1 MWPAT
6 AGDVRGPRAS
16 ELVALHSTPHGE
28 NPVPVLR
35 QWGMDRIGWGLP
47 PQRQQEVDS
56 WAKAWVA
63 KHRSAGVRYH
73 AVLNLSF
80 SNGYLTGPQ
89 PELLATRCLGP
100 DGQFIGPR
108 HSGVLGT
115 INGQPT
121 WYHCIHHPLWRQYLR
136 DALGYSLAAGAQ
148 GIEFDSPLANGNADS
163 RQDGTCFC
171 GHCLAAFEK
180 SAADLPMRGD
190 ALKAH
195 LAGQAKT
202 QAKATTDPLLVRYYA
217 FQVESAARLLRELVA
232 HGRDLHPDA
241 EFSANSYD
249 LLPESLAAAA
259 ACDSLLTEVSHYA
272 ELWNEATVPRS
283 LAWRYRL
290 PDALGRRLVASA
302 TLWEW
307 RYLQDHQCEDLLKL
321 WFAAAYA
328 HGHLYVVPNLYQW
341 SGKTYRGSQADFAP
355 MLRFVKDHARL
366 LDDYTHAP
374 AALVLYSPDDLSAI
388 GGSQAAL
395 HRIMG
400 IAEAL
405 AYRQADFDFAIAQ
418 NRFFEAPAWPQR
430 PLLIVPEGLKL
441 SAADQTRV
449 EEYAKTGK
457 LMRWPRDQARVDAL
471 REVQAPA
478 GLWIKVRLHR
488 SDPSRRVLHVL
499 NGQFDYK
506 ANRVQ
511 SKTGQHLRFPLPEGW
526 PALRAT
532 WHTPGRESQSLPVS
546 IQDELAELTLPHL
559 EHWGIVE
566 LSSSDQP

>member
-1 MWPAT
+1 
-6 AGDVRGPRAS
+6 
-16 ELVALHSTPHGE
+16 L
-28 NPVPVLR
+28 
-35 QWGMDRIGWGLP
+35 
-47 PQRQQEVDS
+47 
-56 WAKAWVA
+56 
-63 KHRSAGVRYH
+63 
-73 AVLNLSF
+73 
-80 SNGYLTGPQ
+80 
-89 PELLATRCLGP
+89 
-100 DGQFIGPR
+100 
-108 HSGVLGT
+108 
-115 INGQPT
+115 
-121 WYHCIHHPLWRQYLR
+121 
-136 DALGYSLAAGAQ
+136 
-148 GIEFDSPLANGNADS
+148 
-163 RQDGTCFC
+163 
-171 GHCLAAFEK
+171 
-180 SAADLPMRGD
+180 
-190 ALKAH
+190 
-195 LAGQAKT
+195 
-202 QAKATTDPLLVRYYA
+202 
-217 FQVESAARLLRELVA
+217 
-232 HGRDLHPDA
+232 
-241 EFSANSYD
+241 
-249 LLPESLAAAA
+249 
-259 ACDSLLTEVSHYA
+259 
-272 ELWNEATVPRS
+272 
-283 LAWRYRL
+283 
-290 PDALGRRLVASA
+290 
-302 TLWEW
+302 
-307 RYLQDHQCEDLLKL
+307 
-321 WFAAAYA
+321 
-328 HGHLYVVPNLYQW
+328 PNLYQW
-341 SGKTYRGSQADFAP
+341 SGKPYRGSQADFAP

-366 LDDYTHAP
+366 LDDYTHVP

-405 AYRQADFDFAIAQ
+405 AYRHADFDFAIAQ
-418 NRFFEAPAWPQR
+418 NRFFEAPPWPQR

-526 PALRAT
+526 SALRAT

-566 LSSSDQP
+566 LSRKDQP